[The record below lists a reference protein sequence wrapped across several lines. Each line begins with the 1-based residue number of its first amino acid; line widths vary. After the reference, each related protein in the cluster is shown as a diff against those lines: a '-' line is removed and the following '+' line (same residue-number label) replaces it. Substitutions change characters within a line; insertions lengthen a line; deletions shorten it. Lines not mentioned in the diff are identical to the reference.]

1 MVSVRTE
8 VPLLADG
15 GVDHLQ
21 WCARIGQAHELDGV
35 FAIAFFDGSW
45 VI

>member
-1 MVSVRTE
+1 MDQRTE
-8 VPLLADG
+8 CRDKQLG
-15 GVDHLQ
+15 GKAA
-21 WCARIGQAHELDGV
+21 CKDGV